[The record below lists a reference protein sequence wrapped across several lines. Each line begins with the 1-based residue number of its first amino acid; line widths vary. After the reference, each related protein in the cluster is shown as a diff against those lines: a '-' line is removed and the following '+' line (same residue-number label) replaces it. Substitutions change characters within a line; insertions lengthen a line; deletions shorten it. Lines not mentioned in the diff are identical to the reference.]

1 MGEVYKARDARL
13 DRFVALKV
21 LATATLQDPE
31 RKRRF
36 VQEARAAS
44 ALNHPSIV
52 TIYDIGNDDGVDYLA
67 MEMIPGKPFNQLI
80 SRNGLSLGEIL
91 RYGAQIADALS
102 KAHAAGIVH
111 RDLKPA
117 NVMVTPEGLV
127 KVLDFGLAK
136 LVEHGAMEDSA
147 TRSMALTDKG
157 TIMGTAAYM
166 SPEQAEARPTDCRSD
181 IFSLGA
187 MLYEM
192 ATGQHAFQGASPMAT
207 LTAVLRDEPKPVS
220 QLTSGLP
227 QELSRIISRCLR
239 KDPDKRFQHAADVKV
254 ALEELKEESQSGD
267 LPSPVASKPVPRS
280 WRWVAA
286 VVLLAAGGVAGYF
299 IIGKVSHGPVEKM
312 LAPVPLTSYPGEQ
325 ITPSFSPDGNQ
336 VAFSWNGDNQDNYD
350 IYVKLIGSGTP
361 LRLTTDL
368 ARDFLPQWSPDGR
381 NIAFL
386 REISGDRVA
395 VMLVP
400 PLGGPSRKVA
410 EFYSLVRIRT
420 LASLCWT
427 SDSRSLV
434 VSAAVSAADTNRLL
448 LVSVDTG
455 DVRALTNPSSQEAD
469 LSPAISSDG
478 NTLAFSRF
486 TGSARHLFTVS
497 LTKDHQLRGEP
508 RELPAGE
515 PSSGPAWSADGSE
528 IIFASGVTHT
538 SQSLYRVAASGVS
551 QRIPLSEAGRG
562 VDSPAVALHG
572 HRLVYE
578 HFFQDTNIWAAS
590 LDVRKNGLEKSFP
603 SSGQEVFPQ
612 YSPDG
617 KKVAFHSDRG
627 GTVQI
632 WTCNLDGSG
641 CLQLT
646 SMAGSSQGTPR
657 WSPDGHR
664 ISFDSNTNGFHIYTV
679 NAEGGKLRQM
689 TFGTGIDI
697 IASWSHDGRWIYF
710 GSTRSGR
717 FEIWKMPSG
726 GGEPLQVTQN
736 GGTAAL
742 ESPDAKTLYYTKQNG
757 SDGIW
762 KMPVEGGPE
771 VQVVKAIW
779 RYNFALTNKGL
790 YYTPPRSANGSSSV
804 QLLDFRTGV
813 TSQVA
818 KIEKPVD
825 LGLAISPDETE
836 LLFAQVDVSGTNLML
851 IENFH

>member
-13 DRFVALKV
+13 DRLVALKV
-21 LATATLQDPE
+21 LAPATVQDPE

-52 TIYDIGNDDGVDYLA
+52 TIYDIGNDNGVDYLA
-67 MEMIPGKPFNQLI
+67 MEMIPGKPFDQLI
-80 SRNGLSLGEIL
+80 PRNGLGLGEIL

-136 LVEHGAMEDSA
+136 LVEQDDPEDSA
-147 TRSMALTDKG
+147 TRTIALTEKG

-187 MLYEM
+187 LLYEM
-192 ATGQHAFQGASPMAT
+192 ATGQHAFQGASQMAT
-207 LTAVLRDEPKPVS
+207 ISAVLRDEPKPIS
-220 QLTSGLP
+220 EITAGFP
-227 QELSRIISRCLR
+227 QELSRIVSRCLR
-239 KDPDKRFQHAADVKV
+239 KDPDKRFQHAADVRV
-254 ALEELKEESQSGD
+254 ALEELKEESESGK
-267 LPSPVASKPVPRS
+267 VASSVAAKPALRR
-280 WRWVAA
+280 WRWAAA
-286 VVLLAAGGVAGYF
+286 VALLAAASIAGYF
-299 IIGKVSHGPVEKM
+299 FIKKVGSASAERM

-325 ITPSFSPDGNQ
+325 VAPSFSPDGNQ

-350 IYVKLIGSGTP
+350 IYVKLIGPGTP

-368 ARDFLPQWSPDGR
+368 ARDFVPQWSPDGR

-386 REISGDRVA
+386 RELSADRVA

-400 PLGGPSRKVA
+400 PLGGPNRKIA
-410 EFYSLVRIRT
+410 EFYSQVRIRA

-427 SDSRSLV
+427 SDSRSLI
-434 VSAAVSAADTNRLL
+434 VSAAVGAADSNRLL

-455 DVRALTNPSSQEAD
+455 EVRALTNPPPQEAD
-469 LSPAISSDG
+469 LSPALSPDG
-478 NTLAFSRF
+478 DTLAFARF
-486 TGSARHLFTVS
+486 TGSARRLLAVS
-497 LTKDHQLRGEP
+497 LTADHQLRGEP
-508 RELPAGE
+508 RELRAGE
-515 PSSGPAWSADGSE
+515 PNSALAWTADGQE
-528 IIFASGVTHT
+528 IIFASGATHT
-538 SQSLYRVAASGVS
+538 SQSLYRIAASSGS

-562 VDSPAVALHG
+562 VDSPAVAFHG
-572 HRLVYE
+572 HRLAYE

-590 LDVRKNGLEKSFP
+590 LDGRKNSLRKPVP
-603 SSGQEVFPQ
+603 SSGQDVFPQ

-617 KKVAFHSDRG
+617 KKLAFHSDRG

-664 ISFDSNTNGFHIYTV
+664 ISFDSNTNGLHIYTI

-717 FEIWKMPSG
+717 FEIWKVPSG
-726 GGEPLQVTQN
+726 GGKPVQVTSN

-742 ESPDAKTLYYTKQNG
+742 ESPDAKTLYYTKKNG

-762 KMPVEGGPE
+762 KMPIEGGPE
-771 VQVVKAIW
+771 VQIVKAIW
-779 RYNFALTNKGL
+779 RYNFAVTNKGL
-790 YYTPPRSANGSSSV
+790 YYTLPRSANGSSSV

-813 TSQVA
+813 TSQIL
-818 KIEKPVD
+818 KIEKTVD
-825 LGLAISPDETE
+825 LGLAISPDESE
-836 LLFAQVDVSGTNLML
+836 LLFSQLDVISTNLML